1 MENKG
6 YREFPVISNEAVVE
20 NIYRMDLGGDFIA
33 EPGQFF
39 MLRSKGAGPLLS
51 RPLSICDI
59 SQGYLTFLYAV
70 VGEGTA
76 ILSRKRPGDAVQ
88 LLGPLGNSYKVKSER
103 KTALIGGGIGI
114 APLLYIAK
122 TAEIK
127 PDIYLG
133 FRDAPFFEKEFEAA
147 KVEATQSEYTYV
159 HKFKQPFEYQGKI
172 YKELIFDWDKLTGKD
187 GLAIENELQILGK
200 TVIVMVSVAP
210 TAKLAIVHSTFEDPT
225 SFGKEPVG
233 EHVVFAL
240 LKLIDCNPAVPIR
253 LLKVSFTR
261 VVAGTAGPA
270 LLTVNV

>member
-133 FRDAPFFEKEFEAA
+133 FRDAPFFEKEFEAYA
-147 KVEATQSEYTYV
+147 GKLQIATETGGVGYRGFVTDIRNWDDYDELFACGPMPMLKALSRKVVDCELYLSLEAHMACGIGACLGCAVETV
-159 HKFKQPFEYQGKI
+159 HGMKRVCKDGPIFSA
-172 YKELIFDWDKLTGKD
+172 KELIL
-187 GLAIENELQILGK
+187 
-200 TVIVMVSVAP
+200 
-210 TAKLAIVHSTFEDPT
+210 
-225 SFGKEPVG
+225 
-233 EHVVFAL
+233 
-240 LKLIDCNPAVPIR
+240 
-253 LLKVSFTR
+253 
-261 VVAGTAGPA
+261 
-270 LLTVNV
+270 